1 MLNSEN
7 AILERK
13 NYRNLCSNT
22 VRLSSL
28 LKNQFHLQFL
38 ELYETVFVCP
48 NKHRLI

>member
-13 NYRNLCSNT
+13 NYRNLSSNT

-28 LKNQFHLQFL
+28 LKKQCHLQF
-38 ELYETVFVCP
+38 
-48 NKHRLI
+48 